1 MKKQKM
7 NGKLLALVILIAVLA
22 VGAVLYFTVFR
33 AKEAPRTAGFAPRL
47 DTKTACTINVVGHYE
62 NFEALEAEFNRFSAF
77 YPNVEMNYVYLDDYK
92 HIISTALTSS
102 EAPDIFFTY
111 PSWTD
116 QDYASAENL
125 ADPKLGIDL
134 SCIRG
139 SLLYKDAAGNVPTVP
154 VYTTTYGMLVNES
167 IFEKEKIAVPQTYAE
182 LLSACEALKKAGYA
196 SPVMAYNNGSDMLFP
211 MFYPYF
217 CAQIQGNE
225 KALQDMNAMADGA
238 GEYMRGALEL
248 AADFMSRGYVD
259 LDSCSQ
265 LKNNYEAV
273 ILRFFEGDVPM
284 MMASA
289 NTVSGTEKR
298 QRKSE
303 AFTANPFPYSF
314 HPVPSTDKGG
324 YFLNIISIG
333 FGVNKNS
340 KNLDMANEFMR
351 FLVTT
356 GEMNRMAQAKRMV
369 TPCVD
374 MSLDG
379 VYAAFGKLGADRVIN
394 QSDLGLADT
403 PDAQV
408 RKAGWQVS
416 NGNIT
421 VDEAVAAF
429 GNLN

>member
-1 MKKQKM
+1 
-7 NGKLLALVILIAVLA
+7 
-22 VGAVLYFTVFR
+22 
-33 AKEAPRTAGFAPRL
+33 
-47 DTKTACTINVVGHYE
+47 
-62 NFEALEAEFNRFSAF
+62 
-77 YPNVEMNYVYLDDYK
+77 
-92 HIISTALTSS
+92 
-102 EAPDIFFTY
+102 
-111 PSWTD
+111 
-116 QDYASAENL
+116 
-125 ADPKLGIDL
+125 
-134 SCIRG
+134 
-139 SLLYKDAAGNVPTVP
+139 
-154 VYTTTYGMLVNES
+154 
-167 IFEKEKIAVPQTYAE
+167 
-182 LLSACEALKKAGYA
+182 
-196 SPVMAYNNGSDMLFP
+196 
-211 MFYPYF
+211 
-217 CAQIQGNE
+217 
-225 KALQDMNAMADGA
+225 
-238 GEYMRGALEL
+238 
-248 AADFMSRGYVD
+248 
-259 LDSCSQ
+259 
-265 LKNNYEAV
+265 
-273 ILRFFEGDVPM
+273 M

-333 FGVNKNS
+333 FGVNKNRT
-340 KNLDMANEFMR
+340 NLDMANEFMR

-356 GEMNRMAQAKRMV
+356 EEMNRMAQAKRMV

-394 QSDLGLADT
+394 QSDLGLLDT